1 MTRDQVFLVSF
12 AKVLALLTYIMLH
25 ILLISMTAITL
36 LEPPAWLLAITYT
49 PASWTVMAFFVALI
63 TINFLFIPIAILLA
77 MHDSMENQRRQILY
91 YAARGVA
98 DRATTEEPLKFFDT
112 LERNEDL
119 R

>member
-12 AKVLALLTYIMLH
+12 AKVSTLLTYIMLH
-25 ILLISMTAITL
+25 VFLVGMTAIVL

-49 PASWTVMAFFVALI
+49 PASWTIMAFFVALI
-63 TINFLFIPIAILLA
+63 AINFLFIPIAILLA

-98 DRATTEEPLKFFDT
+98 DRATTEEPLRFFDT
-112 LERNEDL
+112 LETREDL